1 MIGLKAPI
9 GRAEMAD
16 AVPESTRERSL
27 KEMPDSPSSVVET
40 QEICMDAGTI
50 TEVFRAVAATVDS
63 GLPRGEVDPKAVTA
77 ALVKREQEG
86 STAVGSGSAIPHARV
101 EGLNESILLDVKLR
115 TPVRWAEGE
124 EVQRCMVILVPP
136 DAHEEHLEL
145 TARAVRKLGAE

>member
-1 MIGLKAPI
+1 
-9 GRAEMAD
+9 MAD
-16 AVPESTRERSL
+16 RLSNSDPPQRRQR
-27 KEMPDSPSSVVET
+27 MPDSPRSAVET

-50 TEVFRAVAATVDS
+50 TDVFRAVAATVDVRTP
-63 GLPRGEVDPKAVTA
+63 GNQVDAQAVHA
-77 ALVKREQEG
+77 ALVKREGEG
-86 STAVGSGSAIPHARV
+86 STAIGSGSAIPHARV

-145 TARAVRKLGAE
+145 TARAVRKLSE